1 MNQKNPNILNWKSVK
16 KKEIVLLK
24 TDKKLYKW
32 SILSTPIYKLMV
44 SPKWYS
50 EGYQIVQ
57 HLFRLYVDWK

>member
-44 SPKWYS
+44 SPK
-50 EGYQIVQ
+50 
-57 HLFRLYVDWK
+57 

>member
-1 MNQKNPNILNWKSVK
+1 MNHKNPNILNWKSVKK

-44 SPKWYS
+44 SPK
-50 EGYQIVQ
+50 
-57 HLFRLYVDWK
+57 